1 MRNPPDCCNSRT
13 KSPRYLPRIPRLT
26 NPALAFM
33 LASLVFGSSLLEQ
46 WDTVGTQLLYG
57 LFIFVLI
64 LHCQRNHL
72 RLRRPVAPASH

>member
-1 MRNPPDCCNSRT
+1 
-13 KSPRYLPRIPRLT
+13 
-26 NPALAFM
+26 M

-64 LHCQRNHL
+64 LHCQHN
-72 RLRRPVAPASH
+72 RLGLGRPVAPASH